1 MSTPR
6 FTPLLFD
13 FMPRLD
19 LAAGFVLGAAILA
32 AACSNPALAQNMA
45 DAKPDSYLL
54 NNRPGDP
61 RYQADILVVV
71 AHPDDEVMVSAYL
84 AREIFDN
91 RKRVAVVYETDGD
104 GGNNDVG
111 PEQAAALGDI
121 RQIEGRR
128 AVGSLGITNVWF
140 LGGHDT
146 PSQNVLTSLERC
158 SHGRCLDELVRIVR
172 ITRPSVILTWLPDF
186 TTGEN
191 HADHQASGVLATEA
205 FDLAGDPTVLSEQIS
220 PAANPDKNGNLT
232 EGLRP
237 WQPEKLYYFY
247 NPTHDIF
254 AGQGPQYSSQ
264 EVSPSRHVSYGRLAA
279 EAFAYHLT
287 QGGTNIANEIANNT
301 LGSSTGEISK
311 LVTEPVRLILGK
323 SFVPSG
329 VTDDVFAGIIS
340 EGIPYQRAPGFTA
353 VRHLEPALAI
363 GDPWG
368 YYLKFWQAHGLDH
381 LESLVPLEISVHV
394 DGTLAIPLVI
404 DNPLDTAI
412 EVTFTVT
419 APDGWKVAPAAAASV
434 RPHGEFYLRILAMA
448 PAAKTPGWQQF
459 TVSAK
464 SGGKSIG
471 TVQMRTELST
481 GWVAPQ

>member
-1 MSTPR
+1 
-6 FTPLLFD
+6 
-13 FMPRLD
+13 MPRACSSLYAFMSRPG
-19 LAAGFVLGAAILA
+19 LAPGFVLGAAMFA
-32 AACSNPALAQNMA
+32 ASPHPALAQNTA
-45 DAKPDSYLL
+45 DTKPDSYRL

-61 RYQADILVVV
+61 RYQADILVVI

-84 AREIFDN
+84 AREVFDN
-91 RKRVAVVYETDGD
+91 GKRVAVVYETDGD
-104 GGNNDVG
+104 GGNNDMG
-111 PEQAAALGDI
+111 PEQAAALGGI

-128 AVGSLGITNVWF
+128 AVASLRVTNVWF

-146 PSQNVLTSLERC
+146 PSQNVLSSLERC

-205 FDLAGDPTVLSEQIS
+205 FDLAGDPTVLSEQVS

-264 EVSPSRHVSYGRLAA
+264 EVSASRHLSYGRLAA

-287 QGGTNIANEIANNT
+287 QGGAQVANEIANNT
-301 LGSSTGEISK
+301 LDSATGEVAKI
-311 LVTEPVRLILGK
+311 VTEPVRLILGK

-329 VTDDVFAGIIS
+329 VTDDVFAGILS
-340 EGIPYQRAPGFTA
+340 GGIPYQRAPGFVA
-353 VRHLEPALAI
+353 VQHAESALSI
-363 GDPWG
+363 GDPWS
-368 YYLKFWQAHGLDH
+368 YYRKFWQAHGLDH
-381 LESLVPLEISVHV
+381 LQSLVPLEISVHV

-419 APDGWKVAPAAAASV
+419 APDGWKVTPVAAASV
-434 RPHGEFYLRILAMA
+434 APHGEYYLRVLAVA
-448 PAAKTPGWQQF
+448 PATKLPGWQQF

-464 SGGKSIG
+464 SGNRSIG
-471 TVQMRTELST
+471 TVQMRAELST